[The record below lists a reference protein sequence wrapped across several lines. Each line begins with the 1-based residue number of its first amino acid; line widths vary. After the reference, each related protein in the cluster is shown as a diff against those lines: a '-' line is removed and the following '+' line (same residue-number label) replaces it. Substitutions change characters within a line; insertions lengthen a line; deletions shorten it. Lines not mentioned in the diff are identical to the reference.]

1 MIGSS
6 RETVSRT
13 IRDLADRGLVDVSR
27 KAIVIK
33 DRAALEAAAGQL

>member
-13 IRDLADRGLVDVSR
+13 LGHLADRGLIAVSR
-27 KAIVIK
+27 DGIHLT
-33 DRAALEAAAGQL
+33 DRAALRAAARLS